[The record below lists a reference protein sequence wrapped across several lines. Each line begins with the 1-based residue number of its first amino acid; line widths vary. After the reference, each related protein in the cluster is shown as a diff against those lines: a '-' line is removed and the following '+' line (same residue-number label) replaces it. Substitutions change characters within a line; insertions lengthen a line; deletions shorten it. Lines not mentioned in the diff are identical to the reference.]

1 MPSEADAGPALHVEV
16 LANALR
22 PDREPIPPLD
32 DGVRGFHRRLGL
44 AQPSPLHELPDLAAA
59 AGVGRLFV
67 KDESDRLGLP
77 AFKILGASWA
87 AYCALV
93 DRLGHEP
100 EWSNLAEL
108 TLALAPLHPMTL
120 ATATDGN
127 HGRAVASFAR
137 RVGLSARIFVP
148 AGTSPRRI
156 DAIRSEGA
164 TCTEIEGDYDDAVA
178 RAAGEAGEHCIVVSD
193 TSWEG
198 YTEIPSRVIEG
209 YATIFAEIDEQLAAA
224 GVDRPDVVLIPIGVG
239 ALAAAAARHHRPG
252 RSDGPPLLVGVEPD
266 TADCVMAS
274 IRAGHPVEVPGP
286 HPSIMAGL
294 NCGTPSPLAW
304 PLMRDAFEW
313 YCAVGDEGAVA
324 GMRALADAGV
334 VSGETGGATL
344 GTVLALGTGSTPL
357 RFDPEAVVV
366 AISTEGA
373 TDPVRYAELVG
384 RPATAVGAHRAHG

>member
-1 MPSEADAGPALHVEV
+1 MPTTPHDVPLHVEV
-16 LANALR
+16 LANPLR
-22 PDREPIPPLD
+22 SDREPIPPLD
-32 DGVRGFHRRLGL
+32 AGVRAFHRRLGL
-44 AQPSPLHELPDLAAA
+44 AQPSPLHELPDLAPV

-87 AYCALV
+87 AYRALV

-100 EWSNLAEL
+100 EWADLTEL
-108 TLALAPLHPMTL
+108 SSALEPLRPMALT
-120 ATATDGN
+120 TATDGN

-137 RVGLSARIFVP
+137 RVGLDARIFVP

-156 DAIRSEGA
+156 EAIRGEGA
-164 TCTEIEGDYDDAVA
+164 ACTEIDGDYDDAVA
-178 RAAGEAGEHCIVVSD
+178 RAAAEADDRCIVVSD

-209 YATIFAEIDEQLAAA
+209 YATIFAEMDEQLSAA
-224 GVDRPDVVLIPIGVG
+224 GVDRPDAVLVPIGVG
-239 ALAAAAARHHRPG
+239 ALAAAAARHYRPG
-252 RSDGPPLLVGVEPD
+252 RSDGPPTLVGVEPD

-304 PLMRDAFEW
+304 PLMRDGFEW
-313 YCAVGDEGAVA
+313 FCAVGDEVAIA
-324 GMRALADAGV
+324 GMRGLAEAGV

-344 GTVLALGTGSTPL
+344 GTVLALGAATTDL
-357 RFDPEAVVV
+357 RFDPRAVVV

-384 RPATAVGAHRAHG
+384 RPAAAVGAHRAHG